1 MICKKLSEWGYN
13 RKMSFHPDLNK
24 QAQEVIFSMKLKKS
38 CHPKVFANNALVFC
52 AN

>member
-1 MICKKLSEWGYN
+1 
-13 RKMSFHPDLNK
+13 MSFNPDLNK